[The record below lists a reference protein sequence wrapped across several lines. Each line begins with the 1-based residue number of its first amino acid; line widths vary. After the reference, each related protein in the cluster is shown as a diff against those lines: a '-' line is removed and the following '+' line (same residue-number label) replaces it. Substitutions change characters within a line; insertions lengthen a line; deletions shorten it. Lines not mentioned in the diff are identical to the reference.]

1 MNAEIVRTMMRL
13 GFTGVLFLS
22 CTAGVEGGVGGAL
35 NTVTSLSSSVSVLTK
50 PHVDQDNLKAPLLL
64 VTPISVPFLGMSMR
78 YFVSE
83 YNKITLLFFLEP
95 PLIFLRAPR
104 MMDFV
109 DFCSSSFF
117 FRSAS
122 ILFLSNVF

>member
-1 MNAEIVRTMMRL
+1 MNVQIVRSMMRL

-64 VTPISVPFLGMSMR
+64 VTPISVPFFGNMN
-78 YFVSE
+78 E
-83 YNKITLLFFLEP
+83 
-95 PLIFLRAPR
+95 IFC
-104 MMDFV
+104 V
-109 DFCSSSFF
+109 
-117 FRSAS
+117 
-122 ILFLSNVF
+122 